1 MTSEKYHLVSFI
13 PIMLNFTFLLG
24 KRVSRPSNYDRDD
37 IFMSKKSVPMHWFLG
52 KLLLRSVISK
62 YDKEFFKIFIIFL
75 VRSFGD
81 KEDKYLLP
89 DKTERKLSYFE
100 QTSLALIRSSMDL
113 FVTRQSAFSK
123 WAAIITKN
131 LLKVGLSP
139 SEKVSFVCFNESLLK
154 IWKMLFISS

>member
-1 MTSEKYHLVSFI
+1 MW
-13 PIMLNFTFLLG
+13 
-24 KRVSRPSNYDRDD
+24 
-37 IFMSKKSVPMHWFLG
+37 KKSVPMHWFLG

-89 DKTERKLSYFE
+89 DKTERKLPYFE
-100 QTSLALIRSSMDL
+100 QTSLALIRPSMDL

-123 WAAIITKN
+123 WTAIITKN

-139 SEKVSFVCFNESLLK
+139 SEKVSFYLLQQKPFKNDEKCFLFHLK
-154 IWKMLFISS
+154 SSFRSQDI